1 MTLTKKNMVW
11 EMLNGVKTAVP
22 NSREELLD
30 YVFENKNILVAV
42 NAEKIHHA
50 TELSKE
56 IINRNVGYPDG
67 VGAVW
72 ALNRK
77 GHKKAQK
84 IPGCELWLDIVAK
97 YHDSKSFFLMGGEDT
112 VINKTVE
119 LLKTRYPN
127 MNLVGYRNGFL
138 KDQKEKEDL
147 LEEIALKRPDVVFV
161 AMGSPRQE
169 LLMEEMAK
177 LHAAVYQGLGG
188 SFDVFTGKVHRAPEW
203 WIKNGLEGVYRTMKE
218 PKKRVMRDI
227 RVLPFFMNLILNRL

>member
-1 MTLTKKNMVW
+1 MVW

-50 TELSKE
+50 TDLSKE

-77 GHKKAQK
+77 GHKNAQK

-97 YHDSKSFFLMGGEDT
+97 YHDSKSFFLMGGEDA

-119 LLKTRYPN
+119 LLKTR
-127 MNLVGYRNGFL
+127 
-138 KDQKEKEDL
+138 
-147 LEEIALKRPDVVFV
+147 
-161 AMGSPRQE
+161 
-169 LLMEEMAK
+169 
-177 LHAAVYQGLGG
+177 
-188 SFDVFTGKVHRAPEW
+188 
-203 WIKNGLEGVYRTMKE
+203 
-218 PKKRVMRDI
+218 
-227 RVLPFFMNLILNRL
+227 

>member
-1 MTLTKKNMVW
+1 MNMVW
-11 EMLNGVKTAVP
+11 EMLNGVKTCVP
-22 NSREELLD
+22 NSREELIE

-42 NAEKIHHA
+42 NAEKIYHA

-67 VGAVW
+67 VGAVL
-72 ALNRK
+72 ALKRK
-77 GHKKAQK
+77 GHRSVQK

-97 YHDSKSFFLMGGEDT
+97 YHDTKSFYLVGGEET
-112 VINKTVE
+112 VIKRTVE
-119 LLKTRYPN
+119 LLKKQYPN
-127 MNLVGYRNGFL
+127 IDLVGYRNGFI
-138 KDQKEKEDL
+138 KSQWEKENL
-147 LEEIALKRPDVVFV
+147 LEEIALKRPDVIFV

-188 SFDVFTGKVHRAPEW
+188 SFDVYTGKVQRAPKW
-203 WIKNGLEGVYRTMKE
+203 WVNHGLEGLYRTIKE

-227 RVLPFFMNLILNRL
+227 RVMPFFMKLILNKL